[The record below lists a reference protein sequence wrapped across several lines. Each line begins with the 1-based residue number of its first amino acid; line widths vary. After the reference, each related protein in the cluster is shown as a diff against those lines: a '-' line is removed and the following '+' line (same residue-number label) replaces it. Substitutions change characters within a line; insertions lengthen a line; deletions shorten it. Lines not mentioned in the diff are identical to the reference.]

1 MDGLKK
7 KSTSV
12 TTTTPTRHSLFR
24 HALVSSLPPSLTL
37 TGFLS
42 LSLSLFCRSEISL
55 FFSLSLALCIHLSP

>member
-1 MDGLKK
+1 MYGLKK

-42 LSLSLFCRSEISL
+42 LSLFCRSEISF